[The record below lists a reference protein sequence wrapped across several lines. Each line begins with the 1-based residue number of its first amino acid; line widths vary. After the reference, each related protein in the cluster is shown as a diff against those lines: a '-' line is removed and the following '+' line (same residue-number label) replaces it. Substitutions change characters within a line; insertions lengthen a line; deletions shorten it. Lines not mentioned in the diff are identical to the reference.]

1 MEAGLLLFSQFILSW
16 SVYHRILLETRK
28 IKACALAFCRPTGKT
43 ASCRPLT
50 HPPPGE
56 KELVMYQKATVLD
69 ILALLEKGPNQ
80 TYTQQ
85 ELKDVMMA
93 YVEGLEEK

>member
-1 MEAGLLLFSQFILSW
+1 
-16 SVYHRILLETRK
+16 
-28 IKACALAFCRPTGKT
+28 
-43 ASCRPLT
+43 
-50 HPPPGE
+50 
-56 KELVMYQKATVLD
+56 MYQKATVLD